1 MPILHITDGEIHYK
15 TIPLYPGCKRINKE
29 TAFENLLLV
38 RDVLN
43 NKGVSFM
50 LIAGTLLGAVREKDF
65 IAHDEDIDIAFIEE
79 DKQKVF
85 DTLPNLLELG
95 FQIARYDR
103 RGLLSIMRNGEYI
116 DFYFFASYTTTIRCC
131 GGWLV
136 LDEFITQTGTIIF
149 KGETFKV
156 PKDYIGFLRC
166 EYGENWQIPAQWFD
180 YNMPKWKI
188 VFLNI
193 KEYIKDMLPNDIYF
207 LLAKRSELAM
217 IRKYEC
223 KINAYLNGNK

>member
-1 MPILHITDGEIHYK
+1 MPTLYITGGEIRYK

-29 TAFENLLLV
+29 IAFENLLLV
-38 RDVLN
+38 RDVLT

-65 IAHDEDIDIAFIEE
+65 IAHDEDVDIAFVDE

-85 DTLPNLLELG
+85 DTLPDLIEIG
-95 FQIARYDR
+95 FQIARFDR
-103 RGLLSIMRNGEYI
+103 RGLLSIMRKGEYI
-116 DFYFFASYTTTIRCC
+116 DFYFFSQYTSRIRSC

-136 LDEFITQTGTIIF
+136 LDEFLTRTTEIDF

-166 EYGENWQIPAQWFD
+166 EYGESWQIPAQWFD

-188 VFLNI
+188 VLLNI
-193 KEYIKDMLPNDIYF
+193 KEYIKDMLPDAIYF

-217 IRKYEC
+217 IRKYEH
-223 KINAYLNGNK
+223 KINAYLNGHK